1 MQSTTVPF
9 NTLVFK
15 PFALRRSV
23 VMRRVC
29 NRLYELFQTNMEVN
43 ELTFRLENMEI
54 FWFDGRSGVR
64 PN

>member
-1 MQSTTVPF
+1 
-9 NTLVFK
+9 
-15 PFALRRSV
+15 
-23 VMRRVC
+23 MRRVC